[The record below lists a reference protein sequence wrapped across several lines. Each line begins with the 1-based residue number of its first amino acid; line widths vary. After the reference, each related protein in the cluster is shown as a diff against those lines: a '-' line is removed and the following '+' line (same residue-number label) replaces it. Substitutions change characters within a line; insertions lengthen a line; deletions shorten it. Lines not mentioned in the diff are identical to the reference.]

1 VAQAFYPVREFS
13 HSLERLCHQSEK
25 LVGKDKPLKG
35 ERGFGSVRLKMTPVG
50 ELGVKAL
57 DRVAFKELFL

>member
-1 VAQAFYPVREFS
+1 
-13 HSLERLCHQSEK
+13 
-25 LVGKDKPLKG
+25 VGKDKPLKG
-35 ERGFGSVRLKMTPVG
+35 ERGFGSVRLKMTPVR